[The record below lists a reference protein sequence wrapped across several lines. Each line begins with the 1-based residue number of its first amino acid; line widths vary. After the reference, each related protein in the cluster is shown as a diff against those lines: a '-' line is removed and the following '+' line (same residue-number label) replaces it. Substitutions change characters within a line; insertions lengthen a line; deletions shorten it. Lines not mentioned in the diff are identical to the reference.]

1 MLENEFLRSPH
12 AAPGHGKFSEHRS
25 SEGIARADFS
35 LSSTT
40 VIAEH
45 RLIYQPAA
53 DR

>member
-1 MLENEFLRSPH
+1 MLLENEFLNTQRTVSFQSTAQQRRLLSP
-12 AAPGHGKFSEHRS
+12 
-25 SEGIARADFS
+25 
-35 LSSTT
+35 SSTT